1 VAVFVLAT
9 TNNTPLAILAIAS
22 LVVGYGG
29 IYALWHFI
37 FRPKRHHDDDIDRAG
52 RVERSGEE

>member
-1 VAVFVLAT
+1 VLAA
-9 TNNTPLAILAIAS
+9 TNNTPLAIIAVAS

-37 FRPKRHHDDDIDRAG
+37 FRPKRRHDDDIDRLA
-52 RVERSGEE
+52 RDADPPPPDE

>member
-1 VAVFVLAT
+1 MLAAT
-9 TNNTPLAILAIAS
+9 DTTPLAIIAIAS

-37 FRPKRHHDDDIDRAG
+37 FRPKRHHDDDLDRLARG
-52 RVERSGEE
+52 DPPADE